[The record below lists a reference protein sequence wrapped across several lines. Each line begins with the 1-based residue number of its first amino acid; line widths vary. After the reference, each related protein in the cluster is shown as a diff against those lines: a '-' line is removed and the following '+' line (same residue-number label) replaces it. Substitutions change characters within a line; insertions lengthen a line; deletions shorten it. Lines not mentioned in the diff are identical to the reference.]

1 MNTLSKKL
9 EYLRNSKGWSKVE
22 VAKRLG
28 MKASSTYSNWEY
40 GNREPDIDTL
50 KRIADLYGVSV
61 DYLLGRQKNKL
72 VDTIAAH
79 IDADASEED
88 IKEILAYIEEKRKEH
103 VNEGEINI
111 TEAASKG
118 DEEVNKFVDENE
130 DFKAVAARVMNDAEA
145 VKAVKSFI
153 EFYEQQKNN

>member
-103 VNEGEINI
+103 VNEKEINI
-111 TEAASKG
+111 TEIASKE
-118 DEEVNKFVDENE
+118 DAAVDKFVEENE

>member
-103 VNEGEINI
+103 INEKEINI
-111 TEAASKG
+111 TEIASKE
-118 DEEVNKFVDENE
+118 DEEVDKFVEENE
-130 DFKAVAARVMNDAEA
+130 DFKAVATRVMNDAEA

-153 EFYEQQKNN
+153 EYYEKQKKE

>member
-103 VNEGEINI
+103 INEKEINI
-111 TEAASKG
+111 TEIASKE
-118 DEEVNKFVDENE
+118 DEEVDKFVEENE
-130 DFKAVAARVMNDAEA
+130 DFKAVAARVMNDEEA

-153 EFYEQQKNN
+153 EFYEQ

>member
-103 VNEGEINI
+103 INEKEINI
-111 TEAASKG
+111 TEIASKE
-118 DEEVNKFVDENE
+118 DEEVDKFVEENE

-153 EFYEQQKNN
+153 EFYEQQKKE

>member
-103 VNEGEINI
+103 VNEKEINI
-111 TEAASKG
+111 TEIASKE
-118 DEEVNKFVDENE
+118 DAAVDKFVEENE

-153 EFYEQQKNN
+153 EFYEQQKKE

>member
-88 IKEILAYIEEKRKEH
+88 IKEILAYIEEKRKE
-103 VNEGEINI
+103 
-111 TEAASKG
+111 
-118 DEEVNKFVDENE
+118 
-130 DFKAVAARVMNDAEA
+130 
-145 VKAVKSFI
+145 
-153 EFYEQQKNN
+153 

>member
-1 MNTLSKKL
+1 MFGDILMKLRKSKNLTQSDIAKIL
-9 EYLRNSKGWSKVE
+9 G
-22 VAKRLG
+22 VART
-28 MKASSTYSNWEY
+28 TYSSYEQ
-40 GNREPDIDTL
+40 NRRMPDAEIQI
-50 KRIADLYGVSV
+50 KIADYFDVSL
-61 DYLLGRQKNKL
+61 DYLHGRSKNNIA
-72 VDTIAAH
+72 DTIAAH
-79 IDADASEED
+79 IDSNASEED

-103 VNEGEINI
+103 VNEEEINI

-130 DFKAVAARVMNDAEA
+130 DFKAVAARIMSDAEA

>member
-1 MNTLSKKL
+1 MFGDILMKLRKSKNLTQSDIAKIL
-9 EYLRNSKGWSKVE
+9 G
-22 VAKRLG
+22 VART
-28 MKASSTYSNWEY
+28 TYSSYEQ
-40 GNREPDIDTL
+40 NRRMPDAEIQI
-50 KRIADLYGVSV
+50 KIADYFDVSL
-61 DYLLGRQKNKL
+61 DYLHGRSKNNIA
-72 VDTIAAH
+72 DTIAAH
-79 IDADASEED
+79 IDSNASEED

-118 DEEVNKFVDENE
+118 DEDVNKFVDENE

-153 EFYEQQKNN
+153 EFYEQQKN

>member
-103 VNEGEINI
+103 VNEKEINI
-111 TEAASKG
+111 TEIASKE
-118 DEEVNKFVDENE
+118 DAAVDKFVEENE

-153 EFYEQQKNN
+153 

>member
-1 MNTLSKKL
+1 MFGDILMKLRKSKNLTQSDIAKIL
-9 EYLRNSKGWSKVE
+9 G
-22 VAKRLG
+22 VART
-28 MKASSTYSNWEY
+28 TYSSYEQ
-40 GNREPDIDTL
+40 NRRMPDAEIQI
-50 KRIADLYGVSV
+50 KIADYFDVSL
-61 DYLLGRQKNKL
+61 DYLHGRSKNNIA
-72 VDTIAAH
+72 DTIAAH
-79 IDADASEED
+79 IDSNASEED

-118 DEEVNKFVDENE
+118 DEDVNKFVDENE

>member
-88 IKEILAYIEEKRKEH
+88 MKEILAYIEEKRKEH
-103 VNEGEINI
+103 VNEEEINI
-111 TEAASKG
+111 TDVASKD
-118 DEEVNKFVDENE
+118 DEEVNKFVEENE

-153 EFYEQQKNN
+153 EFYEQQKKD